1 MDGMVLIVADIMA
14 KEFTIR
20 VIATQ
25 LHLVDVRDYVTQDLI
40 AATFHTALN
49 GKTVN
54 CARHANSL
62 TVEMEST
69 THLGKRSQV
78 RCFSNVVSR
87 RVTILYMV
95 IDSYHLT

>member
-1 MDGMVLIVADIMA
+1 MEKMDGMVLIVADIMA

-78 RCFSNVVSR
+78 RRFSNVVSR
-87 RVTILYMV
+87 RVRLY
-95 IDSYHLT
+95 IW